1 MLTDDDL
8 TRQLSS
14 AFRESTDDVRYA
26 GRVPAPRTAAT
37 TIGVPL
43 ASTAAVA
50 AALAVVWASSPDTE
64 PVPPPS
70 ADGSRASVAPTT
82 TTPDTTGQS
91 PELVTDTI
99 EVAGYTFAYRH
110 AADEPVVDVLHVFAP
125 ERVPASARPV
135 DVPAPAK
142 AWVGTD
148 PGSGEAAI
156 YLQDPS
162 RYDGRLFGI
171 SVPGLDEDQM
181 VTFLHS

>member
-8 TRQLSS
+8 TRQLGS
-14 AFRESTDDVRYA
+14 AFRESSTTSRTPD
-26 GRVPAPRTAAT
+26 GCPPPAPRPPPSAY
-37 TIGVPL
+37 P
-43 ASTAAVA
+43 SPRPPPSPPP
-50 AALAVVWASSPDTE
+50 WPSSGRPPPT
-64 PVPPPS
+64 PSLVPPPS

-142 AWVGTD
+142 AWV
-148 PGSGEAAI
+148 PGA
-156 YLQDPS
+156 
-162 RYDGRLFGI
+162 
-171 SVPGLDEDQM
+171 
-181 VTFLHS
+181 